1 MHRYMSKLYSKKI
14 KSATEFHLFPKKG
27 NLICIFIW
35 QQNTC
40 KYTKAHSCSSFTPLI
55 AKPKTTKHNN
65 LSKYFKT

>member
-1 MHRYMSKLYSKKI
+1 MSYSQRRTRAPLNSI
-14 KSATEFHLFPKKG
+14 YFQKKG